1 MRLWSVHPRYLDSPG
16 LVGLWREALLAQG
29 IVSGR
34 TTAYRNHPQARRV
47 LEQPDPWGAI
57 HDYLIGV
64 WEEGHRRGYRFDRAR
79 VLDHAGVHCMDVP
92 RGQIE
97 YEAVL
102 LRMKLES
109 RNPALLHDLPPPGD
123 VRPHPSIKVVDG
135 GIAWWERPRE
145 DVLRRMGVENTL
157 PIRSR

>member
-1 MRLWSVHPRYLDSPG
+1 MRLWSIHPRYLDPPG

-34 TTAYRNHPQARRV
+34 TTAYRNHPQAKRV
-47 LEQPDPWGAI
+47 LEQPDPWGAV
-57 HDYLIGV
+57 HDYLVGV
-64 WEEGHRRGYRFDRAR
+64 WEEGHRRGYRFNQAR
-79 VLDHAGVHCMDVP
+79 IVDHDGTHFMEVP

-102 LRMKLES
+102 LRIKMEVRS
-109 RNPALLHDLPPPGD
+109 PARLDHLPSPHD
-123 VRPHPSIKVVDG
+123 VRPHPSIRVVEG

-145 DVLRRMGVENTL
+145 DVLRRMGETVDRFL
-157 PIRSR
+157 